1 MSVRAVLLDVEGT
14 TTPISFVTETLFPYA
29 RQYGRE
35 FILNHLA
42 DEEIRRALLQ
52 LRVDNDADRRDGAPA
67 IEDDAHDAIESTI
80 RYYFWLMDADRK
92 STALKTIQGRIW
104 HDGYARG
111 ELQSTIFPDVLP
123 AMERWRQAG
132 RVISIYSSGGV
143 LAQQELFR
151 YTVYGDLTP
160 FINAYF
166 DTQVGGKKQV
176 DSYRK
181 IAATLE
187 MPVREILFVSDSVAE
202 LDAALMAG
210 AMTAWSVRPGN
221 PTFWERTAHP
231 IIHSFE
237 ELP

>member
-35 FILNHLA
+35 FILNHVA

-123 AMERWRQAG
+123 AIE
-132 RVISIYSSGGV
+132 
-143 LAQQELFR
+143 
-151 YTVYGDLTP
+151 
-160 FINAYF
+160 
-166 DTQVGGKKQV
+166 
-176 DSYRK
+176 
-181 IAATLE
+181 
-187 MPVREILFVSDSVAE
+187 
-202 LDAALMAG
+202 
-210 AMTAWSVRPGN
+210 RPGAIHD
-221 PTFWERTAHP
+221 RRAHP
-231 IIHSFE
+231 RGRR
-237 ELP
+237 LPRHGDRYQGLSLRRGPPPMPGRSG